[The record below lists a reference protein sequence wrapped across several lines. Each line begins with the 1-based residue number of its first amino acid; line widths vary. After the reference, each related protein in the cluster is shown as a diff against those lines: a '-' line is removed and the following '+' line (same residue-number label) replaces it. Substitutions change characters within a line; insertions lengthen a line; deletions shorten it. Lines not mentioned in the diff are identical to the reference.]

1 MPPFQPLAMLG
12 GLIWAIGN
20 LTALPI
26 IKMIGMGLGTLIWG
40 TVNCIVGWA
49 TGRFGLFGVKALA
62 PASPSLNYV
71 GLFFVIIGGVLF
83 ALVPPKTQ
91 QQNESTE
98 ERVEDRETEESR
110 HGDGQS
116 VEIRQGQTTL
126 NQRIIAIVLSVF
138 AGICYGSIFTPVVY
152 MQDNPEKFHPPPP
165 KGGIYYVFPHFSGV
179 YLTSTAVLVIYIAY
193 KNNRPYIDNRLIFPS
208 FLAGVL
214 WAFGTLAWFWA
225 NDILSQAI
233 TFPITVSG
241 ASAVCSLWSVLYLK
255 EVANEH
261 LKLYIVAM
269 FLSII
274 GVTMVGLS
282 KSV

>member
-1 MPPFQPLAMLG
+1 MFRHLFEWTCDIYLHGNATFSTVGNVRRVNLG
-12 GLIWAIGN
+12 HWQFNGTSNHQNDRNGTGHFDLGN
-20 LTALPI
+20 S
-26 IKMIGMGLGTLIWG
+26 
-40 TVNCIVGWA
+40 
-49 TGRFGLFGVKALA
+49 
-62 PASPSLNYV
+62 PASPALNYV
-71 GLFFVIIGGVLF
+71 GLLFVIIGGILF

-91 QQNESTE
+91 QQNESAE
-98 ERVEDRETEESR
+98 ERVEDRESLLDNDQLEETERHEGR

-116 VEIRQGQTTL
+116 VAQIRQGQTTL

-179 YLTSTAVLVIYIAY
+179 YLTSTAVLIIYIAY
-193 KNNRPYIDNRLIFPS
+193 KKNRPYIDNRLIFPS

-233 TFPITVSG
+233 TFPIT
-241 ASAVCSLWSVLYLK
+241 

-261 LKLYIVAM
+261 LKLYIAAM